1 MLHTVK
7 STLNLTQ
14 FADTFAI
21 TLLWPMKNYIH
32 IRKVQLKHFI
42 FIIIKDKSD
51 KSYSIHNQLSI
62 LHNKIYVHCWFQA

>member
-1 MLHTVK
+1 MLK

-14 FADTFAI
+14 FVDTFAT
-21 TLLWPMKNYIH
+21 TLLWPMKYYIH
-32 IRKVQLKHFI
+32 IRKVQLKQLI

-62 LHNKIYVHCWFQA
+62 LHNKIYIQCWFQS